1 MIRKLLPMT
10 YAELETKQAKPGL
23 HWILEILVFV
33 AVFLVATIA
42 ETLVVACI
50 GLIVMIAD
58 PSMMNGLFEISLS
71 GVADEATLEAFAN
84 QLTERILLPSLYA
97 TVVLILFVLLFCKT
111 IQNRKM
117 PSLGFRKKGAVPEYL
132 FGLVIG
138 AGMFALA
145 ALVAG
150 KSITITWNKAS
161 VSLIVVYFL
170 AFVIQGMSEEVLCRG
185 YFMMSLARR
194 SNIALAILV
203 NSIAFGLLHLSN
215 NGFTLL
221 AFCNIVLFGIFSS
234 IWFVKRGNIW
244 GVAAEHTAWNF
255 VQGCVFGISV
265 SGMPKNPSFMQT
277 TLASGKAAE
286 LWNGG
291 SFGLEGGLAVTIVLF
306 VFCVLALLVP
316 AKKAEIAIT
325 E

>member
-23 HWILEILVFV
+23 HWILEILVFI

-58 PSMMNGLFEISLS
+58 PSMMSGLFEISLS
-71 GVADEATLEAFAN
+71 GVADEAILEAFAN

-132 FGLVIG
+132 LGLVVG

-150 KSITITWNKAS
+150 KSITITWNQAS
-161 VSLIVVYFL
+161 LSLIAVYFV
-170 AFVIQGMSEEVLCRG
+170 AFLIQGMSEEMLCRG
-185 YFMMSLARR
+185 YLMMSIARR
-194 SNIALAILV
+194 SNIALAVLI

-215 NGFTLL
+215 NGFSLL
-221 AFCNIVLFGIFSS
+221 AFCNILLFGIFASIVFIKRGS
-234 IWFVKRGNIW
+234 IW
-244 GVAAEHTAWNF
+244 AAAAIHSAWNF
-255 VQGCVFGISV
+255 VQGCVFGIPV
-265 SGMPKNPSFMQT
+265 SGMPTTPSFLQT
-277 TLASGKAAE
+277 TLTTGKAAE

-291 SFGLEGGLAVTIVLF
+291 SFGLEGGLAVTIVLTA
-306 VFCVLALLVP
+306 FCILGLLLP
-316 AKKAEIAIT
+316 AKKTEIAVT